1 MYINEPHKYT
11 IDRKNVFFYFKKLP
25 SALPRARVDTN
36 TVPEKILITY
46 FWNILEKLPHKNIN
60 LEYTL
65 IFLLFQSCD
74 FHVFS
79 VKSET
84 FNSVA
89 KKSTG

>member
-1 MYINEPHKYT
+1 MNLINTRLTEKMF
-11 IDRKNVFFYFKKLP
+11 FFYFKKLP

-65 IFLLFQSCD
+65 IFLLFQSLISM
-74 FHVFS
+74 FS
-79 VKSET
+79 VLNQKPLIL
-84 FNSVA
+84 
-89 KKSTG
+89 